1 MDEGQESQKTGIWLS
16 EVYIVDAD
24 TDSPYVWAADKKGK
38 LEKRSVILGQH
49 DEELGEYEIADG
61 LSKDDCIAYPS
72 DILEEGMSTTTNI
85 EDAMDTGNIDMQPL
99 DDSSFSEDPLPDT
112 ADTEGV
118 SEYEMSDDGTVVDD
132 PEAVDDS
139 IVDDSSSDETYTDE
153 SMDMTD
159 GSSDSGEIL
168 DDNLMPVEEDTEEA
182 Q

>member
-1 MDEGQESQKTGIWLS
+1 
-16 EVYIVDAD
+16 
-24 TDSPYVWAADKKGK
+24 
-38 LEKRSVILGQH
+38 
-49 DEELGEYEIADG
+49 
-61 LSKDDCIAYPS
+61 
-72 DILEEGMSTTTNI
+72 MSTTTNI
-85 EDAMDTGNIDMQPL
+85 EDAMDTDNIDMQPL

-139 IVDDSSSDETYTDE
+139 IVDDSSSDE

>member
-1 MDEGQESQKTGIWLS
+1 M
-16 EVYIVDAD
+16 D
-24 TDSPYVWAADKKGK
+24 TD
-38 LEKRSVILGQH
+38 
-49 DEELGEYEIADG
+49 
-61 LSKDDCIAYPS
+61 
-72 DILEEGMSTTTNI
+72 
-85 EDAMDTGNIDMQPL
+85 NIDMQPL

-139 IVDDSSSDETYTDE
+139 IVDDSSSDETYMDE

>member
-1 MDEGQESQKTGIWLS
+1 
-16 EVYIVDAD
+16 
-24 TDSPYVWAADKKGK
+24 
-38 LEKRSVILGQH
+38 
-49 DEELGEYEIADG
+49 
-61 LSKDDCIAYPS
+61 
-72 DILEEGMSTTTNI
+72 MSTTTNI

-112 ADTEGV
+112 ADTEGA